1 MSEHEFSKEERI
13 LKAVKR
19 VLTEVIK
26 DTATEPGLKHPLSGN
41 TINGLRDCLILI
53 SQREQELA
61 AEAGRDMNMR
71 PRFTDE
77 PKAQGDV
84 VVPITRIGKAVKK
97 DSAE

>member
-1 MSEHEFSKEERI
+1 MSEQEFSKEEEI

-26 DTATEPGLKHPLSGN
+26 DTATQPGMKHPLKDN
-41 TINGLRDCLILI
+41 TISGLRDCLVLI
-53 SQREQELA
+53 SNREQELA
-61 AEAGRDMNMR
+61 EEAGRPMGMR

-84 VVPITRIGKAVKK
+84 VVPLHSIGRAKK
-97 DSAE
+97 GEE